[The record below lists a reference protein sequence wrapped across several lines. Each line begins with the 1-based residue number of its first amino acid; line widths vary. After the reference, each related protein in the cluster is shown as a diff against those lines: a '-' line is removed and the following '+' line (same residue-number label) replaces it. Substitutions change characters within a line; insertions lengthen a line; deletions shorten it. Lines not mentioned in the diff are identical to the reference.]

1 MRKKIDF
8 HLTNYENCNGAGHE
22 PADDVMTVV
31 VVLWVALH
39 IVDPHNS
46 IDFEYELTHRVS
58 SLSSLGVVLRVMPER
73 GC

>member
-1 MRKKIDF
+1 M
-8 HLTNYENCNGAGHE
+8 
-22 PADDVMTVV
+22 PVV

-39 IVDPHNS
+39 ILDPHNS
-46 IDFEYELTHRVS
+46 VDFEYELIYWAS